1 MENDN
6 TTNSNAK
13 NVVEMSKEAFDT
25 FVKGDVLNWL
35 YGNNLN
41 KITVEDGAGKKAV
54 VKINSKGECLIQ
66 ITAKEVM

>member
-1 MENDN
+1 MENENVTKVD
-6 TTNSNAK
+6 TK

-25 FVKGDVLNWL
+25 FVKSDVLNWL